1 MMTAVDLFAGA
12 GGWDLA
18 AEALGIDVTGVE
30 IDDPCIKTRDA
41 AGFKTIHDDIRNIEP
56 FPATGLIA
64 SPPCQSYSAAGK
76 GSGRKQLDEVLD
88 IAHQLVSGANWW
100 KLTRDLHDERTALVL
115 EPLHW
120 IFEMRKAGT
129 PYRWVTLE
137 QVPPVLPVWK
147 YYADLL
153 RWMGYSAA
161 TGYLQAE
168 QYGVAQTRKRA
179 ILIASLDRR
188 AELPTPTHS
197 KYYPRS
203 PHKLDDGLLPWVSMA
218 QALGW
223 GMTERPYPVLASSRT
238 TGGPDKEKVG
248 GSGARALIY
257 RERDAG
263 RWRLRASF
271 SDNGYAKA
279 RDRSEDE
286 PAQTVTGKHRSADWV
301 PEDVEMRAAGRTSP
315 DTAGAMPRDGN
326 APSATLTGKGTAVWM
341 RQSAM
346 ARATVR
352 HEDQPAPTIT
362 AAHDRAE
369 RVWLVNNTSEKA
381 GVRSDDQPAPTM
393 YFGARLNKAV
403 WAAEHPAVS
412 PGREDNG
419 DNRQRLGPE
428 EADRRFGDRAG
439 TESIRVSVTEAAI
452 LQSFPEDFPWQGTRT
467 SQYSQ
472 VGNAVP
478 PLLAWHVLRA
488 ASGLEVA
495 DGYVDEQ
502 QDSVDQGF
510 RGAGS

>member
-1 MMTAVDLFAGA
+1 
-12 GGWDLA
+12 
-18 AEALGIDVTGVE
+18 
-30 IDDPCIKTRDA
+30 
-41 AGFKTIHDDIRNIEP
+41 
-56 FPATGLIA
+56 
-64 SPPCQSYSAAGK
+64 
-76 GSGRKQLDEVLD
+76 
-88 IAHQLVSGANWW
+88 
-100 KLTRDLHDERTALVL
+100 
-115 EPLHW
+115 
-120 IFEMRKAGT
+120 
-129 PYRWVTLE
+129 
-137 QVPPVLPVWK
+137 
-147 YYADLL
+147 
-153 RWMGYSAA
+153 
-161 TGYLQAE
+161 
-168 QYGVAQTRKRA
+168 
-179 ILIASLDRR
+179 
-188 AELPTPTHS
+188 
-197 KYYPRS
+197 
-203 PHKLDDGLLPWVSMA
+203 MA

-223 GMTERPYPVLASSRT
+223 GATGRPGPTTTSGGT
-238 TGGPDKEKVG
+238 GTGGAEPFG
-248 GSGARALIY
+248 NGARQGLRAAQEAGDWVPHETVMRSNY
-257 RERDAG
+257 GTSGDPRNRGERSGDEPAPTMTSKAN
-263 RWRLRASF
+263 RNLWRLRASF

-315 DTAGAMPRDGN
+315 DTAGAVPRDGN

-369 RVWLVNNTSEKA
+369 RVWLVNNTSQKA

-403 WAAEHPAVS
+403 WAAEHPATS
-412 PGREDNG
+412 PGHEVNG
-419 DNRQRLGPE
+419 DDRQRLGPE